1 MIDERQIPV
10 ITIDGPSGS
19 GKGTIAA
26 RLASKLGWHLL
37 DSGALYRILA
47 YQAIQQGTSLEAEP
61 ELGEMAK
68 KMPIEFKRVGTEVVP
83 YLEGTA
89 IGREIRTE
97 AVGAV
102 ASKIASLV
110 AVRDGLLQRQRDFLQ
125 QPGLV
130 ADGRDMGTVVFPNAP
145 LKLYLTASAEVR
157 AERRFLQLKEKGQEA
172 SLAQLIDDIKMRDDR
187 DMNRAVAPLKP
198 AEGAVLL
205 DSSDMD
211 IEQVM
216 AFVWQHAGQFE
227 RTISE

>member
-172 SLAQLIDDIKMRDDR
+172 SLAQLVDDIKMRDDR

-198 AEGAVLL
+198 AEGAILL